1 MTHKF
6 TQLHRSL
13 IHITGPDRF
22 SFFQGLITQDI
33 EKLSS
38 SQSLYSL
45 LLTPQGRFLYD
56 FFLIPANSS
65 NSSFF
70 LEIDSLFVL
79 DILKRLT
86 LYKLRS
92 NVSFEIQPNLC
103 VFAYWIHKKPA
114 QNTLHFEEMISYQDP
129 RLEELGGRLI
139 SSLPKGQNFLHQQGF
154 SETSFD
160 VYQSHLLSLGIPSSP
175 QDMIPEKSIPL
186 ECGMEELNAL
196 SWTKGCYM
204 GQELTARTHHQ
215 GLVRKRLIPGRL
227 EETSTLPLN
236 APLLFE
242 NQEAGFLRSSM
253 QRHALALI
261 RLEFLKTSLA
271 LNKPFQ
277 IRSPQEENK
286 NFSETDF
293 LGMFMPFLPPWM
305 KLPNSMEETNVL
317 KK

>member
-6 TQLHRSL
+6 TQLQRSL

-38 SQSLYSL
+38 SESLYSL

-70 LEIDSLFVL
+70 LEIDSFSVS

-92 NVSFEIQPNLC
+92 NVNFEIQPNLF
-103 VFAYWIHKKPA
+103 VFAYWIPKEPN
-114 QNTLHFEEMISYQDP
+114 QNTRHFDDMISYQDP

-139 SSLPKGQNFLHQQGF
+139 SSLSKGQNFLQPKGYK
-154 SETSFD
+154 ETSLNT
-160 VYQSHLLSLGIPSSP
+160 YQSHLLSLGVPSSP
-175 QDMIPEKSIPL
+175 KDMIPEKSIPL

-215 GLVRKRLIPGRL
+215 GLVRKRLIPGIL
-227 EETSTLPLN
+227 KGTEKVPFN
-236 APLLFE
+236 APLFFE
-242 NQEAGFLRSSM
+242 NQEAGLLRSSESGKAM
-253 QRHALALI
+253 ALI
-261 RLEFLKTSLA
+261 RLEFLKTSLT

-277 IRSPQEENK
+277 IRAPKEEIQD
-286 NFSETDF
+286 FSKTDF
-293 LGMFMPFLPPWM
+293 LGTFMPFLPSWM
-305 KLPNSMEETNVL
+305 KILF
-317 KK
+317 